1 MCWWKINQ
9 FSDPMF
15 QVFAYRKDFNVHMR
29 IHTGERPYSCDV
41 CQATFAQKGHLS
53 RHQKTHSGER
63 PHTCDE
69 CGATFAIR
77 YRLLEHWRTHTKER
91 PYVCPTCDAAFSHLN
106 TLKFHKRKHTGKAL
120 SVVHS
125 GDSYTSSC
133 HCARITSTPSRCT
146 VTSKQEHLTIKHI
159 VKHSSVRRYTSLT
172 SDTLML

>member
-1 MCWWKINQ
+1 
-9 FSDPMF
+9 MF

-63 PHTCDE
+63 PHRCDE

-91 PYVCPTCDAAFSHLN
+91 PYVCPICDAAFSHLN
-106 TLKFHKRKHTGKAL
+106 TLKFHKRKHTGKNTNSWTFWCVVVNPLDVL
-120 SVVHS
+120 SVSVQINWHIFGRPKLATWS
-125 GDSYTSSC
+125 FLR
-133 HCARITSTPSRCT
+133 HCLTC
-146 VTSKQEHLTIKHI
+146 KQN
-159 VKHSSVRRYTSLT
+159 V
-172 SDTLML
+172 

>member
-1 MCWWKINQ
+1 MLLFFGVGWWGWWRGAWCFMHEIRIKMLIDK
-9 FSDPMF
+9 FSGLMF

-63 PHTCDE
+63 PHRCDE

-91 PYVCPTCDAAFSHLN
+91 PYVCPICDAAFSHLN

-120 SVVHS
+120 ADKVQ
-125 GDSYTSSC
+125 
-133 HCARITSTPSRCT
+133 STYS
-146 VTSKQEHLTIKHI
+146 
-159 VKHSSVRRYTSLT
+159 
-172 SDTLML
+172 